1 MSKKFGEYEI
11 ANGNQI
17 RNNFSIAKYG
27 LENCLKFHLLER
39 VEDLS
44 NGACT
49 PDGILKKTAGMDAED
64 IKNAKL
70 GDFEDHIKNY
80 FKNRR

>member
-11 ANGNQI
+11 ASGDQI

-39 VEDLS
+39 IETLS
-44 NGACT
+44 GGACT
-49 PDGILKKTAGMDAED
+49 PDGILKKTAGMDAKD
-64 IKNAKL
+64 IKNANL
-70 GDFEDHIKNY
+70 GGFEDHIKNY
-80 FKNRR
+80 NRR